1 MAGSAR
7 ASVLANLKASDF
19 WKNLTGDPEAFDF
32 LVSENSVGLQGNFAA
47 HKLEEGSIAEGI
59 FSLPEGSQRRS
70 LMSAIF
76 TACFEHSPSVEV
88 FEGL

>member
-7 ASVLANLKASDF
+7 ASVLTNLKASDL
-19 WKNLTGDPEAFDF
+19 WRNLAQHPEAFDF
-32 LVSENSVGLQGNFAA
+32 LVSENTVRLQGNFAA
-47 HKLEEGSIAEGI
+47 HKSEEGSIAEGI

-76 TACFEHSPSVEV
+76 TACFEHPLSVEV

>member
-1 MAGSAR
+1 M
-7 ASVLANLKASDF
+7 
-19 WKNLTGDPEAFDF
+19 
-32 LVSENSVGLQGNFAA
+32 SENTVRLQGNFAA
-47 HKLEEGSIAEGI
+47 HKLEEGSIAESI

-76 TACFEHSPSVEV
+76 MACFEHPPSVEA